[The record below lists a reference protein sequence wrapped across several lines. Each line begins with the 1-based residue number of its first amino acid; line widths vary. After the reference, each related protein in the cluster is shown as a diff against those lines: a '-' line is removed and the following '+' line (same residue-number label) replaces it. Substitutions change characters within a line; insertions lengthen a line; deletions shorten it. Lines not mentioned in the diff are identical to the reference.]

1 MTWGQSARA
10 RSWTPAR
17 PVRVALLALV
27 AGVTAAAAPAQ
38 TPIVSSQLPTWLAPG
53 APLVVTGFA
62 GPRASIVLVSDGA
75 LIARSTSG
83 RLGKFRL
90 VTRAPAPGRHLLTVR
105 TSGKVFRV
113 GTLTTR
119 DLTIAAVGDVTP
131 GEQVAPAVSAL
142 GAGYPW
148 GEAGPVLSAADI
160 ATANLEGV
168 VSAGGTPVPDKLYHL
183 RGPRAVLDG
192 AAGAGGL
199 DVLTLANNHTGDFG
213 ASGLLGTLA
222 AAHAAGLRTV
232 GAGAT
237 LAAAHRPVVIEAG
250 GLRIA
255 FLGYSDVNPL
265 GFPATATSPGTAR
278 AEGIAE
284 DVRRAR
290 LRADVVVCWFHWGIE
305 LHAEPN
311 AEQQSL
317 ARAALAAGAQI
328 VLGAHPHVFGAVE
341 RPGPHTLVAWTL
353 GNFVFPAGPGA
364 SGRSGIL
371 IVRVNARGV
380 VGFRV
385 VAARAGVRPT
395 L

>member
-1 MTWGQSARA
+1 MRTVKCWLG
-10 RSWTPAR
+10 PC
-17 PVRVALLALV
+17 ALV
-27 AGVTAAAAPAQ
+27 ALVTAAAAPAQ
-38 TPIVSSQLPTWLAPG
+38 TPVVTSQLPAWLAPG

-62 GPRASIVLVSDGA
+62 GSRAAVLLVSDGA
-75 LIARSTSG
+75 VLARTTTG

-90 VTRAPAPGRHLLTVR
+90 LAHAPAPGAHRLTIR

-131 GEQVAPAVSAL
+131 GEQVAPTVAAL
-142 GAGYPW
+142 GGAYPW
-148 GEAGPVLSAADI
+148 GEAGPVLSAADL

-183 RGPRAVLDG
+183 RGPRAVLQG
-192 AAGAGGL
+192 AAEAGGL

-213 ASGLLGTLA
+213 DSALLDTLA
-222 AAHAAGLRTV
+222 AAHAAGLETV
-232 GAGAT
+232 GAGAN
-237 LAAAHRPVVIEAG
+237 LAAAHRAVVLEAG

-265 GFPATATSPGTAR
+265 GFPATSTSPGIAR

-311 AEQQSL
+311 QQQRTLAEV
-317 ARAALAAGAQI
+317 ALAAGAQI
-328 VLGAHPHVFGAVE
+328 VLGAHPHVFGRID
-341 RPGPHTLVAWTL
+341 RPRPHTLVAWTL
-353 GNFVFPAGPGA
+353 GNFVFPAGSGA
-364 SGRSGIL
+364 SVRSGIL
-371 IVRVNARGV
+371 VVRVNARGV
-380 VGFRV
+380 AGYRV

-395 L
+395 V

>member
-1 MTWGQSARA
+1 MRA
-10 RSWTPAR
+10 VNCCLGAW
-17 PVRVALLALV
+17 VLVAL
-27 AGVTAAAAPAQ
+27 VTAAAAPAQ
-38 TPIVSSQLPTWLAPG
+38 TPVISSRLPAWLAPG

-62 GPRASIVLVSDGA
+62 GPRAPVLLVSDGA
-75 LIARSTSG
+75 VLARSTAG

-90 VTRAPAPGRHLLTVR
+90 FARAPAPGAHRLTVR
-105 TSGKVFRV
+105 TAGKVFRA

-119 DLTIAAVGDVTP
+119 DLTIAAIGDVTP
-131 GEQVAPAVSAL
+131 GEQVAPTVAAL
-142 GAGYPW
+142 GGAYPW

-183 RGPRAVLDG
+183 RGPRAVLQG

-213 ASGLLGTLA
+213 ASALLDTLA
-222 AAHAAGLRTV
+222 AAHAAGLETV
-232 GAGAT
+232 GAGEN
-237 LAAAHRPVVIEAG
+237 LAAAHRAVVREAG

-265 GFPATATSPGTAR
+265 GFPATSTSPGTAR

-290 LRADVVVCWFHWGIE
+290 SRADVVVCWFHWGIE

-311 AEQQSL
+311 RQQRTLAEV
-317 ARAALAAGAQI
+317 ALAAGAQI
-328 VLGAHPHVFGAVE
+328 VLGAHPHVFGRVD
-341 RPGPHTLVAWTL
+341 RPAPHTLVAWTL
-353 GNFVFPAGPGA
+353 GNFVFPAGSGA
-364 SGRSGIL
+364 SVRSGIL
-371 IVRVNARGV
+371 VVRVNARGV
-380 VGFRV
+380 AGYRV
-385 VAARAGVRPT
+385 LPARAGVRPT
-395 L
+395 V

>member
-1 MTWGQSARA
+1 
-10 RSWTPAR
+10 
-17 PVRVALLALV
+17 VAL
-27 AGVTAAAAPAQ
+27 VTAAAVPAQ
-38 TPIVSSQLPTWLAPG
+38 TPVVTSQLPAWLAPG

-62 GPRASIVLVSDGA
+62 GSRAAVLLVSDGA
-75 LIARSTSG
+75 VLARTTTG

-90 VTRAPAPGRHLLTVR
+90 LAHAPAPGAHRLTIR

-131 GEQVAPAVSAL
+131 GEQVAPTVAAL
-142 GAGYPW
+142 GGAYPW
-148 GEAGPVLSAADI
+148 GEAGPVLSAADL

-183 RGPRAVLDG
+183 RGPRAVLQG
-192 AAGAGGL
+192 AAEAGGL

-213 ASGLLGTLA
+213 DSALLDTLA
-222 AAHAAGLRTV
+222 AAHAAGLETV
-232 GAGAT
+232 GAGAN
-237 LAAAHRPVVIEAG
+237 LAAAHRAVVLEAG

-265 GFPATATSPGTAR
+265 GFPATSTSPGIAR

-311 AEQQSL
+311 QQQRTLAEV
-317 ARAALAAGAQI
+317 ALAAGAQI
-328 VLGAHPHVFGAVE
+328 VLGAHPHVFGRID
-341 RPGPHTLVAWTL
+341 RPRPHTLVAWTL
-353 GNFVFPAGPGA
+353 GNFVFPAGSGA
-364 SGRSGIL
+364 SVRSGIL
-371 IVRVNARGV
+371 VVRVNARGV
-380 VGFRV
+380 AGYRV

-395 L
+395 V